1 MFAAT
6 GAARARGT
14 ALHGVKRSWREE
26 VVAKNEVMTQSEG
39 GQVVPDGS
47 LLVNGV
53 EWVVPLPCT
62 VAALLARLE
71 LAGKRVAVAID
82 RNVVP
87 RSRYAEAQVF
97 PGSRVEIL
105 EAVGGG

>member
-1 MFAAT
+1 MSEAT
-6 GAARARGT
+6 TEGELGRAHPT
-14 ALHGVKRSWREE
+14 DA
-26 VVAKNEVMTQSEG
+26 
-39 GQVVPDGS
+39 S

-53 EWVVPLPCT
+53 DIVAPLPCT

-71 LAGKRVAVAID
+71 MGGKRVAVSIN

-87 RSRYAEAQVF
+87 RSQHSEAVVHA
-97 PGSRVEIL
+97 GDRVEIL